1 MKIYAVEVCTFSSDI
16 YGETYIDS
24 YWSSKDKAETRILK
38 ANLLE
43 KSYNGNNA
51 YVIEILIDQQ
61 QDD

>member
-1 MKIYAVEVCTFSSDI
+1 MNKIYAVEVCTFASDV

-24 YWSSKDKAETRILK
+24 YWDSKDKAETRILQ

-51 YVIEILIDQQ
+51 YVIEIELNKSLE
-61 QDD
+61 